1 MNMRDL
7 ISQAELDAL
16 LDASTGALV
25 GGLVER
31 LSARGDSRGDVQPF
45 DIQRLEHIDRGR
57 MPTLE
62 LVNERFTR
70 QLRVG
75 LLDFLGQSPSV
86 SLGAVTVQK
95 YSEFTSQLAL
105 PANCSV
111 VAMHPLRGN
120 GMIACD
126 PALVFTVID
135 MLFGGT
141 GNLAPPDDGRM
152 LSVTEHRT
160 IKRLVSVIADEY
172 TNAWSGICPLEFIPV
187 RFGVQP
193 RFANIAAPGE
203 RVITTA
209 FELEIGGTAGMLH
222 VCLPYVAME
231 PIRDILNAETQA
243 DFTHADERWASL
255 LASEIEAVDITLV
268 AELAVLDSTVADVLA
283 MKVGDFIGLKVEPQ
297 ITVSVEGVPLFAC
310 QHGTTNAR
318 HAIRIDGH
326 IGRDKVAAYSVTP
339 HASNLTGTDHGI

>member
-1 MNMRDL
+1 MNMREL

-16 LDASTGALV
+16 LQVSSDKV
-25 GGLVER
+25 VDGLVER
-31 LSARGDSRGDVQPF
+31 LSARGDVQAF

-70 QLRVG
+70 QLRTG
-75 LLDFLGQSPSV
+75 LLDFLGQSPAV
-86 SLGAVTVQK
+86 SLGTVTVQK
-95 YSEFTSQLAL
+95 YSEFTSELAL
-105 PANCSV
+105 PSNCSII
-111 VAMHPLRGN
+111 AMHPLRGN

-126 PALVFTVID
+126 PALVFTVVD

-141 GNLAPPDDGRM
+141 GNLAPLDDGRA

-209 FELEIGGTAGMLH
+209 FELEIGGTSGMLH

-243 DFTHADERWASL
+243 DFTHADERWSSL
-255 LASEIEAVDITLV
+255 LSNEIQSVEITLV

-297 ITVSVEGVPLFAC
+297 ITASVEGVPLFAC
-310 QHGTTNAR
+310 QHGTINER
-318 HAIRIDGH
+318 HAIRIDGN
-326 IGRDKVAAYSVTP
+326 IGRHNVTP
-339 HASNLTGTDHGI
+339 DNNNPIGTDHGI

>member
-1 MNMRDL
+1 MNMREL

-16 LDASTGALV
+16 LQVSSDKV
-25 GGLVER
+25 VDGLVER
-31 LSARGDSRGDVQPF
+31 LSARGDVQAF

-70 QLRVG
+70 QLRTG
-75 LLDFLGQSPSV
+75 LLDFLGQSPAV
-86 SLGAVTVQK
+86 SLGTVTVQK
-95 YSEFTSQLAL
+95 YSEFTSELAL
-105 PANCSV
+105 PSNCSI

-126 PALVFTVID
+126 PALVFTVVD

-141 GNLAPPDDGRM
+141 GNLAPLDDGRT

-209 FELEIGGTAGMLH
+209 FELEIGGTSGMLH

-243 DFTHADERWASL
+243 DFTHADERWSSL
-255 LASEIEAVDITLV
+255 LSNEIQSVEITLV

-297 ITVSVEGVPLFAC
+297 ITASVEGVPLFAC
-310 QHGTTNAR
+310 QHGTINER
-318 HAIRIDGH
+318 HAIRIDGN
-326 IGRDKVAAYSVTP
+326 IGHHNVNPDNNNP
-339 HASNLTGTDHGI
+339 IGTDHGI

>member
-16 LDASTGALV
+16 LQTSGHAAV
-25 GGLVER
+25 EGLTER
-31 LSARGDSRGDVQPF
+31 LSARGAVEAF

-62 LVNERFTR
+62 LVNDRFTR
-70 QLRVG
+70 QLRTG
-75 LLDFLGQSPSV
+75 LLDFLGQSPAV
-86 SLGAVTVQK
+86 SLGTVTVQK
-95 YSEFTSQLAL
+95 FSEFNSELAL
-105 PANCSV
+105 PSNCSII
-111 VAMHPLRGN
+111 AMHPLRGN

-141 GNLAPPDDGRM
+141 GNLAPTNDGRV

-243 DFTHADERWASL
+243 DFTHADERWSSL
-255 LASEIEAVDITLV
+255 LANEIQSVEITLV
-268 AELAVLDSTVADVLA
+268 AELAVVDSTVADVLA

-297 ITVSVEGVPLFAC
+297 ITASVDGVPLFAC
-310 QHGTTNAR
+310 QHGTTNER
-318 HAIRIDGH
+318 HAIRIDGNM
-326 IGRDKVAAYSVTP
+326 GRHTLTP
-339 HASNLTGTDHGI
+339 DNNNPIETDHGI

>member
-16 LDASTGALV
+16 LEASTGALV

-31 LSARGDSRGDVQPF
+31 LSARGDVQPF

-86 SLGAVTVQK
+86 SLGAVTVRK

-105 PANCSV
+105 PANCSI

-135 MLFGGT
+135 LLFGGT
-141 GNLAPPDDGRM
+141 GNLASPDDGRV

-222 VCLPYVAME
+222 VCLPYVSME

-255 LASEIEAVDITLV
+255 LASEIQSVDITLV

-283 MKVGDFIGLKVEPQ
+283 MKVGDFIALKIEPQ

-310 QHGTTNAR
+310 QHGTTNER
-318 HAIRIDGH
+318 HAIRVDGH
-326 IGRDKVAAYSVTP
+326 IGRDKVAAYSGTA
-339 HASNLTGTDHGI
+339 HDTNSTGADHGI